1 MIDPGA
7 CPKRRERV
15 LKKRVSD
22 TSVLLDIET
31 GQYYK
36 LNDTGDQIWD
46 LSDGTRPVS
55 EIVAAICQ
63 GFDAEPGSIESD
75 VLDFLKDLTSEG
87 LVDAGDSDAPRQSE
101 GSR

>member
-36 LNDTGDQIWD
+36 LNDVGDRIWD

-55 EIVAAICQ
+55 KIVAAICR
-63 GFDAEPGSIESD
+63 GYDAEPGNIESD
-75 VLDFLKDLTSEG
+75 VLDYLKDLISEG
-87 LVDAGDSDAPRQSE
+87 LVDAGDSDAPASV
-101 GSR
+101 GG